1 MEALASVLELRLREE
16 LREELG
22 GTYSVSVYGSIS
34 RVPKQE
40 YTVRISFG
48 SAPERADS
56 LVRAV
61 FAQIDTLRS
70 TGPRATDL
78 AKFKE
83 TAVRT
88 RETSLRQNGL
98 WLGQIVASRVEGDSM
113 AERLALDPQL
123 ARLTPE
129 VIRAAAR
136 KYLDPKRYVRV
147 TLFPEGRQP

>member
-1 MEALASVLELRLREE
+1 
-16 LREELG
+16 
-22 GTYSVSVYGSIS
+22 
-34 RVPKQE
+34 VPKQE
-40 YTVRISFG
+40 FTVRISFG

-88 RETSLRQNGL
+88 RETSLRQNGW
-98 WLGQIVASRVEGDSM
+98 WLGQIVASRMEGDSM

-123 ARLTPE
+123 ARITPE

-136 KYLDPKRYVRV
+136 KYLDPGRYVRV

>member
-1 MEALASVLELRLREE
+1 
-16 LREELG
+16 
-22 GTYSVSVYGSIS
+22 
-34 RVPKQE
+34 
-40 YTVRISFG
+40 
-48 SAPERADS
+48 
-56 LVRAV
+56 
-61 FAQIDTLRS
+61 LRS

-88 RETSLRQNGL
+88 RETSLRQNGW
-98 WLGQIVASRVEGDSM
+98 WLGQIVASRMEGDSM

-123 ARLTPE
+123 ARITPE

-136 KYLDPKRYVRV
+136 KYLDPGRYVRV